1 MSFLSRFI
9 YGIKKIISDFV
20 YGYILWLVGYF
31 PSMHVR
37 LFIYKFLYHVRI
49 SKNVVIY
56 KGVEIRSPK
65 KMTIGDGSIIGDNA
79 ILDARMKIDI
89 GRNVN
94 FSYGVHIWTLQH
106 DYRDPYFKCNAG
118 HCGPIKIE
126 DRVWIGPRA
135 TTLHS
140 VTIGE
145 GAVVAAGAIVT
156 KDENHIPLS
165 QEFRLR
171 WLGKG
176 PENYFTSLKAVSP
189 FFLNYCNIYAIKS
202 YIPC

>member
-37 LFIYKFLYHVRI
+37 LFIYKFLYRVRI

-65 KMTIGDGSIIGDNA
+65 NLTIGEGSIIGDNA

-118 HCGPIKIE
+118 HCGPVKIE
-126 DRVWIGPRA
+126 DRAWIGPRV
-135 TTLHS
+135 TILHS

-156 KDENHIPLS
+156 KDVKPYTVVAGIPAKMVGERPRELVY
-165 QEFRLR
+165 EF
-171 WLGKG
+171 KG
-176 PENYFTSLKAVSP
+176 SHRHF
-189 FFLNYCNIYAIKS
+189 I
-202 YIPC
+202 